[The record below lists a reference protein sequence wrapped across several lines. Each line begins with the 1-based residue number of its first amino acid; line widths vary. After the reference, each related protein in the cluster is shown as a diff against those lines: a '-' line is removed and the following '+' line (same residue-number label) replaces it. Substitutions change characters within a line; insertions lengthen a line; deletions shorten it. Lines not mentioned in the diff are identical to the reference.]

1 MAASTADR
9 ILDAA
14 EARFSARGFSATSL
28 GDIADEVGIRTPSL
42 YKHFSS
48 KKELYAAVMARLID
62 PFVELLNE
70 ILATP
75 TDERDATAN
84 LEAVVDYYLRHPNL
98 ARLVQHAALA
108 GGDEMELL
116 VDRWVAPLLRRS
128 AELTVGAPFFEGK
141 SPIEAMQVVM
151 AFHSLLVGYV
161 TLAPLH
167 SRLMGAD
174 FLEADALTRQKAFMR
189 RIIGTLW
196 VR

>member
-1 MAASTADR
+1 MAVSTADK

-14 EARFSARGFSATSL
+14 EARFAARGFSATSL

-42 YKHFSS
+42 YKHFPS

-75 TDERDATAN
+75 TDERDAAAN
-84 LEAVVDYYLRHPNL
+84 LETVVDYYLRHPNL

-108 GGDEMELL
+108 EGEEMELL
-116 VDRWVAPLLRRS
+116 VERWVAPLLARS

-141 SPIEAMQVVM
+141 SPLDAMQVVM
-151 AFHSLLVGYV
+151 AFHALLVGYV

-167 SRLMGAD
+167 SRLIGSD
-174 FLEADALTRQKAFMR
+174 FLDAAALARQRAFMH
-189 RIIGTLW
+189 RIIGALW
-196 VR
+196 TR